1 MGSSPKTI
9 GRREPNVGSTPG
21 LSGLADDDSEDIS
34 DASADGHDP
43 ENAGSAWGHSWCP
56 LTRICINSNES
67 STSTT
72 FFSGYRINTLPT
84 HGMEQKSAH
93 IIGGGLAGLA
103 VAAFLFDDAQM
114 PAERVTVY
122 ESREVLGGA

>member
-1 MGSSPKTI
+1 MSDQHRDCRPS
-9 GRREPNVGSTPG
+9 RRRPAKN
-21 LSGLADDDSEDIS
+21 II
-34 DASADGHDP
+34 DASADGPDP
-43 ENAGSAWGHSWCP
+43 ENAGSAWGHSRSL

-72 FFSGYRINTLPT
+72 FFSDYRINALPP
-84 HGMEQKSAH
+84 HGIEQKSAH

-103 VAAFLFDDAQM
+103 VAAFVVDDAHM

-122 ESREVLGGA
+122 ESREVLGDIGP